1 MLERNG
7 LRHGGFELRE
17 DMANWKDG
25 NIRGLRWNADS
36 EILAIWIG
44 RADEDV
50 GKSALKLL
58 MRFLLILESNYG
70 R

>member
-17 DMANWKDG
+17 DMGNWKDG
-25 NIRGLRWNADS
+25 EIKGLRWNSDS

-44 RADEDV
+44 RVEEDV
-50 GKSALKLL
+50 GKIHL
-58 MRFLLILESNYG
+58 RY
-70 R
+70 

>member
-1 MLERNG
+1 MG
-7 LRHGGFELRE
+7 
-17 DMANWKDG
+17 NWKDG
-25 NIRGLRWNADS
+25 NVKGLRWNSDS

-58 MRFLLILESNYG
+58 MRFLLILQSNYG